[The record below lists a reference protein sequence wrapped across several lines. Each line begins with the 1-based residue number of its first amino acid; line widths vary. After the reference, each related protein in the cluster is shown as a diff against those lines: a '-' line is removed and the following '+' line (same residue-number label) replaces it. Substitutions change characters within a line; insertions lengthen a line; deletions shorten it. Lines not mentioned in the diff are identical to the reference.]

1 MSQNAPNLCN
11 TTTACTV
18 ARSPTILFR
27 DREVIDDFTNDNDR
41 NQFLVNAV
49 NTQLMIGV
57 CACVCVHA
65 HAPLSSNKRLFIG
78 KLLATR

>member
-27 DREVIDDFTNDNDR
+27 DSDVIDDFANDNDR
-41 NQFLVNAV
+41 DQFLQNAV

-57 CACVCVHA
+57 CVCVCVFA
-65 HAPLSSNKRLFIG
+65 IA
-78 KLLATR
+78 